1 MFEGK
6 MFIIESIYIAIK
18 LKLLAMMVLN
28 ITLMFKNFL
37 TKSLKPSTAAIQIQI
52 IFEFQIQQRTYL
64 SLRDKINFL
73 TSHK

>member
-37 TKSLKPSTAAIQIQI
+37 TKSLKPSTAAIQIQNI
-52 IFEFQIQQRTYL
+52 L
-64 SLRDKINFL
+64 
-73 TSHK
+73 